1 MENINLQSRKIGLIS
16 VLRLFLITAV
26 IMSLLAACASSSTS
40 RTGKGAAT
48 GAAIG
53 AGIGL
58 LVGVLSGDAR
68 KAVALTAVGAGVGAG
83 QGAYEGWRQDQDDER
98 TRQITAAIQEA
109 KQSGGQQTS
118 GDAESRAREELTR
131 FIGIWAMEGWVQEP
145 DQGRLNVQARV
156 NADIQMS
163 YFVELAYIDLKVT
176 GVDQQVWGTSTI
188 GYDKNE
194 GYNISTR
201 FNTLPEP
208 MRAAGGTF
216 DQNNRTFTFKG
227 SDYRLIVRFQTPD
240 RFTVETF
247 AASGSSEQ
255 QVESYTFTRT

>member
-1 MENINLQSRKIGLIS
+1 MEIITLRSRKIRFIAAAQMFIVIAL
-16 VLRLFLITAV
+16 VL
-26 IMSLLAACASSSTS
+26 SLLAACASNSTS

-68 KAVALTAVGAGVGAG
+68 KAVAATAIGAGIGAG
-83 QGAYEGWRQDQDDER
+83 QGAYEGWKQDQDDIR
-98 TRQITAAIQEA
+98 TKQITDAIQEA
-109 KQSGGQQTS
+109 KQSGGQQPS
-118 GDAESRAREELTR
+118 GDVESRARDELTR
-131 FIGIWAMEGWVQEP
+131 FIGIWAMEGWVEESG
-145 DQGRLNVQARV
+145 QGRLNVQARV

-176 GVDQQVWGTSTI
+176 GMDQQVWGTSTI

-201 FNTLPEP
+201 FNTLPES
-208 MRAAGGTF
+208 MRATGGTF
-216 DQNNRTFTFKG
+216 DQNSRSFTFKG
-227 SDYRLIVRFQTPD
+227 SNYRLIVRFQTPD

-247 AASGSSEQ
+247 ATSGGSEQ